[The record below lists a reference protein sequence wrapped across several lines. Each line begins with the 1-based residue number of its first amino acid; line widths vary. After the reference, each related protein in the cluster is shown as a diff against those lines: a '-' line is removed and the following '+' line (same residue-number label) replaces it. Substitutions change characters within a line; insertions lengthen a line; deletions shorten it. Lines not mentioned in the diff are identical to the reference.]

1 MTYNIVCDSSCDLQS
16 TVLQPGRINLEVV
29 PLRIIVGE
37 QEHIDNAELDIP
49 ALLEEMAAEKS
60 ASGTACPSPAA
71 FAQAFASAD
80 CSICFTISGNL
91 SGTYNAAVLGRG
103 MVLEEYP
110 EKKVCIIDSRST
122 SGAMALLVR
131 KAQALL
137 SAEEEPDFEA
147 VCEQLRTYQA
157 SQRTVFTLECFDN
170 LIKNGRM
177 RPLVGNLLHTL
188 GIHVIAFATPEGTIQ
203 VTGKAR
209 GEVKTYQ
216 AIIEWMKK
224 NKDCTGAEVVIAN
237 CENLTGAL
245 RLKEMILKDLPVKD
259 VTIISC
265 RGLTTFYAMRNG
277 LIISF

>member
-49 ALLEEMAAEKS
+49 ALLEEMAEEKS
-60 ASGTACPSPAA
+60 AYGTACPSPAA
-71 FAQAFASAD
+71 IAQAFDSAD

-245 RLKEMILKDLPVKD
+245 RLKELILKDLPVKD